1 MSADPRL
8 SADTSGVYR
17 ISDDVSPLRARALR
31 AGALWLEIDV
41 VSVTDKAGLMSL
53 LARGL
58 GFPETFG
65 ANWDA
70 LADSLQDLSWL
81 PASGYVL
88 HLRNAE
94 GLRGSL
100 GPDWVRLLEVL
111 RTTAEYWAR
120 RRKLFLVVIDGAED
134 LPSWN

>member
-1 MSADPRL
+1 MSADPTL
-8 SADTSGVYR
+8 SADSSGVYR
-17 ISDDVSPLRARALR
+17 TSNDISTLRACAVR
-31 AGALWLEIDV
+31 AGALWLEVEV
-41 VSVTDKAGLMSL
+41 VSITDKPGLMSL

-58 GFPETFG
+58 GFPATFG

-70 LADSLQDLSWL
+70 LADSLQDLSWR

-88 HLRNAE
+88 HLRNAH
-94 GLRGSL
+94 GLRGAL
-100 GPDWVRLLEVL
+100 GPEWVRLLEVL